1 MVLSLMFQSTIIY
14 FIKTIKEV
22 LKSQHQAF
30 SIFVITSFT
39 GLPYMEAVL
48 DSLRLVIFNLIIM
61 LVVKRMQWFLWKSQQ
76 ICHMFVKTIG
86 SMIIL
91 NGDKLKKKEVPNIK
105 HLSYLHIVWIDWL
118 LSQESGA
125 VNLKLIY
132 KNRLKTEYRVV

>member
-1 MVLSLMFQSTIIY
+1 M
-14 FIKTIKEV
+14 
-22 LKSQHQAF
+22 
-30 SIFVITSFT
+30 
-39 GLPYMEAVL
+39 
-48 DSLRLVIFNLIIM
+48 
-61 LVVKRMQWFLWKSQQ
+61 SQQ

-105 HLSYLHIVWIDWL
+105 HLSYQHIVWIDWL

-132 KNRLKTEYRVV
+132 KNKLKTEYRVV